1 MNNNISIQHFNAY
14 PPLSIIL
21 IQRSRCDGQAGEGEL
36 EGGVVAV
43 NQLRGDV
50 EEDAVVVPLQFTC
63 HNTCIIREIRIDFL
77 SRPIMCISI
86 LFPRQTLLPRLE
98 TMYIAQL
105 DTKIVVPVGH
115 GAIFAMMQPVFVISR
130 EFVLE
135 CQVGHHPEP

>member
-1 MNNNISIQHFNAY
+1 MFDISSDPFDSELFSVLHFLHD
-14 PPLSIIL
+14 P
-21 IQRSRCDGQAGEGEL
+21 
-36 EGGVVAV
+36 
-43 NQLRGDV
+43 
-50 EEDAVVVPLQFTC
+50 F
-63 HNTCIIREIRIDFL
+63 
-77 SRPIMCISI
+77 
-86 LFPRQTLLPRLE
+86 LPRLE

>member
-1 MNNNISIQHFNAY
+1 MFPSLVRVQLFFG
-14 PPLSIIL
+14 
-21 IQRSRCDGQAGEGEL
+21 DGQAGEGEL

-105 DTKIVVPVGH
+105 DSKIVVSVGH
-115 GAIFAMMQPVFVISR
+115 
-130 EFVLE
+130 
-135 CQVGHHPEP
+135 